1 MYLECGANK
10 TCQWIRCGVCKERK
24 KEKES
29 DFWPEQ
35 GGWSLLQGACGV
47 GQGGG
52 QKSALDED
60 VLSSGM
66 Y

>member
-1 MYLECGANK
+1 MWSVQRK
-10 TCQWIRCGVCKERK
+10 KERK
-24 KEKES
+24 KKES

>member
-1 MYLECGANK
+1 MGQIKLANGLDVECAK
-10 TCQWIRCGVCKERK
+10 KERK
-24 KEKES
+24 KIES

-60 VLSSGM
+60 VLSLGM